1 MRVSVSFEKF
11 SSTNRGT
18 SGVFYKDFGD
28 KIKAAIKDP
37 SLVDKN
43 LRFFVKKSGFQ
54 ILNIPSLGARDV
66 LVVPAKQQ
74 GLEDNTALD
83 KYRRDLLH
91 AGYKKTFE
99 KLQSLYHAW
108 YSKKCGRKICFSVPI
123 IWSKFNF
130 AYALEAKSARNVAD
144 VLNTHIF
151 PYFGVPRILNLDNGR
166 EFVNGVISDLLKL
179 WHSDI
184 HASGLKTPP
193 WSEWLPQ
200 IVYAMNTQVHD
211 ATGASPYELVFGQRA
226 RTVIFSTQQSAIVLE
241 EDLADEGIHLGISS
255 EVEQAIIMSTSEQIS
270 PTEEDSIKG
279 AEDTQSSKSSTQ
291 QISLT
296 ENVVNGA
303 EETLHADICV
313 TESQTIQSELLEK
326 NDESDGTEEGI
337 SRSNGNL
344 SERIRIKADRKHLS
358 SAKRMAER
366 YNKQHSTYSDLS
378 RLPCIVV
385 NIVGGGQSLYRL
397 SANMVF

>member
-1 MRVSVSFEKF
+1 
-11 SSTNRGT
+11 
-18 SGVFYKDFGD
+18 
-28 KIKAAIKDP
+28 
-37 SLVDKN
+37 
-43 LRFFVKKSGFQ
+43 
-54 ILNIPSLGARDV
+54 
-66 LVVPAKQQ
+66 
-74 GLEDNTALD
+74 
-83 KYRRDLLH
+83 
-91 AGYKKTFE
+91 
-99 KLQSLYHAW
+99 
-108 YSKKCGRKICFSVPI
+108 
-123 IWSKFNF
+123 
-130 AYALEAKSARNVAD
+130 
-144 VLNTHIF
+144 
-151 PYFGVPRILNLDNGR
+151 
-166 EFVNGVISDLLKL
+166 
-179 WHSDI
+179 
-184 HASGLKTPP
+184 
-193 WSEWLPQ
+193 
-200 IVYAMNTQVHD
+200 MNTQVHD

-344 SERIRIKADRKHLS
+344 SER
-358 SAKRMAER
+358 
-366 YNKQHSTYSDLS
+366 
-378 RLPCIVV
+378 V
-385 NIVGGGQSLYRL
+385 
-397 SANMVF
+397 